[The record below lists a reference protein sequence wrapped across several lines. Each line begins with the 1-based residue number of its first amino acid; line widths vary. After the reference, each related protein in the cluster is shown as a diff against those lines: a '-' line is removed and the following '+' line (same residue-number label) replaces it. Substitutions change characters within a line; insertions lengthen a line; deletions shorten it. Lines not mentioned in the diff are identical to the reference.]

1 MREAGTDDDR
11 FGRELRR
18 LREQAGL
25 TQVQLATLLGYS
37 HTYVSKLES
46 GARVPRIAFAGG
58 ADELLGAGGS
68 LVSAAANA
76 RARRQQES
84 ERAQSDGTVGVPMPQ
99 ADRPGRSR
107 VPAAA
112 PAVPAPGVR
121 RHLSAARDG
130 RLHWWPRPLDGMAGL
145 VGGELQSTGTDA
157 VHVLAA
163 TLVAAIEADLQGRGG
178 AFLAPLEQTLRATMA
193 LVPKT
198 SEPIAMAMLRIAAL
212 YADRAAWLRV
222 DRGQRALGMAWLHRS
237 VEWASASGDYAAACS
252 TLSSMSSLALLER
265 DGGTAV
271 AYAQA
276 AAAVN
281 GSRRWIAV
289 QAGLGEFRGYAL
301 LGDRRQVARLSAE
314 VQRAAERL
322 GDGDRFE
329 APWLFDAEGVTYVAS
344 HLAGAMRDLAETTG
358 DRVSARRA
366 VTFAESAL
374 ANLPAGMPSSQ
385 LMLILR
391 LADSHACGGAADA
404 AVDLAR
410 PVVLAAQEAGSVLVD
425 NELDRLR
432 LRLAN
437 HGEDLRA

>member
-1 MREAGTDDDR
+1 MRKAGTDDDR

-76 RARRQQES
+76 RARRQYES
-84 ERAQSDGTVGVPMPQ
+84 ERPGSVGTVGVPMP
-99 ADRPGRSR
+99 RPTVRDVVAYPQPPR
-107 VPAAA
+107 RFRLPAYGVICPLHGTDGCMVATAA
-112 PAVPAPGVR
+112 
-121 RHLSAARDG
+121 
-130 RLHWWPRPLDGMAGL
+130 DGMAGL
-145 VGGELQSTGTDA
+145 VGGELKSTGTDA

-163 TLVAAIEADLQGRGG
+163 TLVAAIEADLQGRG
-178 AFLAPLEQTLRATMA
+178 APFLAPLEQTLRATVA

-212 YADRAAWLRV
+212 CADRAAWLRV

-404 AVDLAR
+404 AVALAR
-410 PVVLAAQEAGSVLVD
+410 PVVLAAQQAGSVLVD

>member
-1 MREAGTDDDR
+1 MRAAGTDDER

-25 TQVQLATLLGYS
+25 TQVQLATRLGYS

-46 GARVPRIAFAGG
+46 GARVPRITFAGG

-68 LVSAAANA
+68 LVTLATNA
-76 RARRQQES
+76 RARRQDECEQP
-84 ERAQSDGTVGVPMPQ
+84 VGVP
-99 ADRPGRSR
+99 
-107 VPAAA
+107 
-112 PAVPAPGVR
+112 
-121 RHLSAARDG
+121 L
-130 RLHWWPRPLDGMAGL
+130 PRPPVLAETVYPQPPRRFRLPAYGVICPVHGTDGCTVATAADGLAGM
-145 VGGELQSTGTDA
+145 VGGELQSVGTDA

-163 TLVAAIEADLQGRGG
+163 TLVAAIEADLHGRGG
-178 AFLAPLEQTLRATMA
+178 ELLAPLEQTLRATMA
-193 LVPKT
+193 LLPT
-198 SEPIAMAMLRIAAL
+198 APEPTAMDLLRLAAL

-237 VEWASASGDYAAACS
+237 VEWASASRDYAAACS

-265 DGGTAV
+265 DGATAV

-281 GSRRWIAV
+281 GGRRWIAV
-289 QAGLGEFRGYAL
+289 QAGLGELRGYAL
-301 LGDRRQVARLSAE
+301 LGDRQQVARMSGD

-322 GDGDRFE
+322 GDSDRFE
-329 APWLFDAEGVTYVAS
+329 APWLFDAEGATYLAS
-344 HLAGAMRDLAETTG
+344 HFAGAMRDLAEATE
-358 DRVSARRA
+358 DPASARRA

-374 ANLPAGMPSSQ
+374 AHLPAGMPSSR
-385 LMLILR
+385 LMLTLR
-391 LADSHACGGAADA
+391 LADSHACGGAVDA

-410 PVVLAAQEAGSVLVD
+410 PVLSAARAAGSVLVD

-432 LRLAN
+432 LRL
-437 HGEDLRA
+437 GTQREDLHA

>member
-1 MREAGTDDDR
+1 MRAAGTDDDR

-25 TQVQLATLLGYS
+25 TQLQLATRLGYS

-68 LVSAAANA
+68 LVTLATNA
-76 RARRQQES
+76 RARRQQEN
-84 ERAQSDGTVGVPMPQ
+84 ETVGVPLPRPPVQSEAVYPQ
-99 ADRPGRSR
+99 P
-107 VPAAA
+107 
-112 PAVPAPGVR
+112 VR
-121 RHLSAARDG
+121 RFRLPAYGVICPLHGTDGCTVATAADG
-130 RLHWWPRPLDGMAGL
+130 LAGL

-178 AFLAPLEQTLRATMA
+178 QFLAPLEQTLRATVA
-193 LVPKT
+193 LVPKVP
-198 SEPIAMAMLRIAAL
+198 EPIAMAMLRLAAL

-222 DRGQRALGMAWLHRS
+222 DRGQRALGMAWLHRG
-237 VEWASASGDYAAACS
+237 VEWASASRDYAAACS

-276 AAAVN
+276 AAAVS

-301 LGDRRQVARLSAE
+301 LGDQREVARLSGE
-314 VQRAAERL
+314 VLRVAERL
-322 GDGDRFE
+322 GDGDRVE
-329 APWLFDAEGVTYVAS
+329 APWLFDAEGATYIAS
-344 HLAGAMRDLAETTG
+344 HLAGAMRDLAEATG
-358 DRVSARRA
+358 DRASAIRA

-374 ANLPAGMPSSQ
+374 ANLPAGMPSSR
-385 LMLILR
+385 LMLTLR
-391 LADSHACGGAADA
+391 LADSHACGGAMDA

-410 PVVLAAQEAGSVLVD
+410 PVVSAARAAGSVLVD

-432 LRLAN
+432 LRLGS
-437 HGEDLRA
+437 HREDLRG